1 MSSPMVN
8 TMGNILAN
16 TLADKNRGLSPV
28 YGNFLAS
35 YCQTLLAQ
43 DHRKHFSEHIGIQ
56 KPGKSRV
63 YVLLYD
69 RQTGIS
75 IGRTK

>member
-1 MSSPMVN
+1 MSNLIVS

-28 YGNFLAS
+28 YGNLLVS

-43 DHRKHFSEHIGIQ
+43 NHRRHFSKHIGRQ
-56 KPGKSRV
+56 KPGKGRV
-63 YVLLYD
+63 YVLHYD
-69 RQTGIS
+69 RQIGIS

>member
-1 MSSPMVN
+1 MVN
-8 TMGNILAN
+8 MIVNILAD

-35 YCQTLLAQ
+35 YCQTLLSH
-43 DHRKHFSEHIGIQ
+43 DLRRHLSKHIGRQ
-56 KPGKSRV
+56 KPVNTGV
-63 YVLLYD
+63 YVLHYD
-69 RQTGIS
+69 RHYVIS

>member
-1 MSSPMVN
+1 MVN
-8 TMGNILAN
+8 IVAN

-28 YGNFLAS
+28 YGNRMAS
-35 YCQTLLAQ
+35 YCQTLPSHDLRR
-43 DHRKHFSEHIGIQ
+43 HLSKHIGRQ
-56 KPGKSRV
+56 KPVNTGV

-69 RQTGIS
+69 RHDGIP

>member
-1 MSSPMVN
+1 MSSLIVS
-8 TMGNILAN
+8 TIGNILAN
-16 TLADKNRGLSPV
+16 ILANKNRGLSPV
-28 YGNFLAS
+28 YDNSLAS

-43 DHRKHFSEHIGIQ
+43 DHRRHLSKHIGRQ
-56 KPGKSRV
+56 KPGKGRV
-63 YVLLYD
+63 YVLHYD

>member
-1 MSSPMVN
+1 MSSPIVN
-8 TMGNILAN
+8 IIAD

-28 YGNFLAS
+28 YGNLLAS

-43 DHRKHFSEHIGIQ
+43 DNRRHLSEHIDRQ
-56 KPGKSRV
+56 KPVNTGV
-63 YVLLYD
+63 YVLYYD
-69 RQTGIS
+69 RHNVIS